1 MAELTGLVFE
11 TPKVESPPLWEPQIG
26 AFCEIYKSGL
36 SGIDDASVARVF
48 TESAAILGNCSAPWT
63 KQYSETGLV
72 IGYVQSGK
80 TLSFTTIAAL
90 ARDNGYGMVIVLAGV
105 TNLLKGQSTDRLV
118 DDLALKKNSREWKI
132 LENPGGA
139 KVTPSS
145 MEFQNLRDSLAGW
158 HRYRNE
164 GGTAKKP
171 SILVTVLKHSG
182 RLKHL
187 ANLLRLVDLTE
198 VPVLIVDD
206 ESDQATPNTRAAR
219 NLQTGDSEE
228 SSTYA
233 AVQELRNTLSRH
245 SYLQYTATPQ
255 ANLLAA
261 KVDELSPRFAKVIS
275 AGNDYTGGEF
285 FFGPDESPNLV
296 TIPAGEIY
304 SKNKYPDEAPESLLN
319 ALRIFWL
326 GATHTLLT
334 GDESSVRSMMIQA
347 SQQTDPHRKYAQWAQ
362 DTRSHWAGILR
373 SSSTGS
379 WEHLKAEFR
388 ESFDELLKT
397 LENPHPFEAYLR
409 LLPEVIDETNIV
421 LVNSNDDA
429 VSKVEWYQAQFWI
442 LVGGMK
448 LDRGFTVKGIIST
461 YMPRSAAEN
470 ADVLQQRARFFGY
483 HGSYAGLIRVFL
495 GESTRKAF
503 ISYLQHENF
512 LRSSLLAHQGK
523 PLSEWKRD
531 FVLHRAI
538 KRPVRQ
544 SVVGHKMV
552 RSGLSDKWLAPNYM
566 HTVPETVESN
576 ARWLHKI
583 EAALRSQITPQDGSL
598 VPGWRDLRQ
607 GPKHEL
613 FPNVPARAIQDLLLG
628 FKFADG
634 LDESK
639 MLALELAVSMRLDD
653 DPNLAFNVVFMNG
666 LSTDGQLGRE
676 VDEVQGLTNIFIGRN
691 PSSAGSDYE
700 ALTYVG
706 DRFIQDSKVPTLHLR
721 RIKIKGGQ
729 SSDFPN
735 DYTAAWLA
743 VHLTQELEIDFY
755 SEAI

>member
-1 MAELTGLVFE
+1 MVEITGLVFE
-11 TPKVESPPLWEPQIG
+11 TPKADSPPQWEPQVG

-36 SGIDDASVARVF
+36 VGIDESSLARVF
-48 TESAAILGNCSAPWT
+48 EESAAILGNCSAPWT

-72 IGYVQSGK
+72 VGYVQSGK

-90 ARDNGYGMVIVLAGV
+90 ARDNGYGLVIVLAGV
-105 TNLLKGQSTDRLV
+105 TNLLKGQSIDRLV
-118 DDLALKKNSREWKI
+118 DDLALKQSIREWKI
-132 LENPGGA
+132 FDNPGA
-139 KVTPSS
+139 SKVTPTS
-145 MEFQNLRDSLAGW
+145 MDFQSFRDTLAGW
-158 HRYRNE
+158 RRYRVE

-171 SILVTVLKHSG
+171 SILVTVLKQSG
-182 RLKHL
+182 RLKNL
-187 ANLLRLVDLTE
+187 AKLLRLLDLKE

-228 SSTYA
+228 SATYA

-261 KVDELSPRFAKVIS
+261 KVDELSPRFARVIS
-275 AGNDYTGGEF
+275 SGSDYTGGEF
-285 FFGPDESPNLV
+285 FFGQGQSPNLV
-296 TIPAGEIY
+296 TIPADEIY

-326 GATHTLLT
+326 GATHTLLS
-334 GDESSVRSMMIQA
+334 GDESSVRSMMVQA
-347 SQQTDPHRKYAQWAQ
+347 SQMTDPHRKYAQWAQ
-362 DTRSHWAGILR
+362 DSRSHWAGILR
-373 SSSTGS
+373 SPLTGS
-379 WEHLKAEFR
+379 GEMLTAEFR
-388 ESFDELLKT
+388 ESFEELLKT
-397 LENPHPFEAYLR
+397 LDEPYPFESYLR
-409 LLPEVIDETNIV
+409 LLPDVIEETNIV
-421 LVNSNDDA
+421 LVNSNEDA

-461 YMPRSAAEN
+461 YMPRSASEN

-483 HGSYAGLIRVFL
+483 HGDYSGLIRVFL

-544 SVVGHKMV
+544 SVVGVKMQ
-552 RSGLSDKWLAPNYM
+552 RSGLTEKWLAPNYM
-566 HTVPETVESN
+566 HLEPEIVQANTTWLNKVEATFRSN
-576 ARWLHKI
+576 
-583 EAALRSQITPQDGSL
+583 STPLDGSQ
-598 VPGWRDLRQ
+598 VPGWKDSRK

-613 FPNVPARAIQDLLLG
+613 FRSVPARAIQDLLLG

-634 LDESK
+634 LDESR
-639 MLALELAVSMRLDD
+639 MLSLELAVSMRLND
-653 DPNLAFNVVFMNG
+653 DPSLSFNVVFMNG

-676 VDEVQGLTNIFIGRN
+676 IDDVQGLTNIFIGRN
-691 PSSAGSDYE
+691 PSSAGTDYE

-706 DRFIQDSKVPTLHLR
+706 DRFIQDSKMPTLHLR

-729 SSDFPN
+729 SPDFPN
-735 DYTAAWLA
+735 DYTAVWLA
-743 VHLTQELEIDFY
+743 VHLTQQLEIDFY
-755 SEAI
+755 SEAN